1 MGEGL
6 ATYLAGQ
13 GYNHDI
19 KIDYP
24 KYSLFSNDLFSL
36 TNDLYS
42 FAQKIVRKIAEQVSR
57 EKLIEYSLDYTKLY
71 NDWESL
77 GFSE

>member
-1 MGEGL
+1 
-6 ATYLAGQ
+6 
-13 GYNHDI
+13 HDI

-24 KYSLFSNDLFSL
+24 KEDIFNFEKLFTL

-42 FAQKIVRKIAEQVSR
+42 FAQKIVRKIAEKVPR
-57 EKLIEYSLDYTKLY
+57 EKLIEYSLNYTKLY